1 MNKTRKALVYLF
13 LDFVL
18 SSCAWFVFF
27 VMRRFV
33 FENSAETSD
42 HKAFEQIVPAM
53 IIGTYWVFLYGLG
66 GLYVDPYRKSR
77 LREFFQILK
86 FTLFGVILIFFLVFL
101 DDLRPNTIS
110 YQFYGYY
117 FLIQFLIIAS
127 IHFLLSTITN
137 IRIRKRKIGFPTLI
151 IGSGDQARKIW
162 KEIDS
167 ARKSLG
173 FKVIG
178 YVPIPEAE
186 SNHFYGKL
194 KRLGVLPQLREVI
207 QKRKIEEVI
216 IALDRENKE
225 MLLEIVQLLE
235 GTSAKVKIVPGIYD
249 YILGSVKTTHI
260 LGSPLVEIFPDILS
274 TSEKFAKRA
283 MDVAVS
289 TTFLVLFS
297 PLYLMLAIAVKGNSR
312 GPVFFRQERIGKG
325 GAPFKIIKFRTM
337 VVDAEKLSGPALS
350 SDNDP
355 RITKVGRFL
364 RKSRLDEIPQFWNVL
379 KGDMSLV
386 GPRPERQFFIDQ
398 IVVKAPHYR
407 HLQRVKPGIT
417 SWGQVKFGY
426 AENVDEM
433 IERLTF
439 DILYIENIS
448 LLLDIKIILYTV
460 IVMIEGRGK

>member
-1 MNKTRKALVYLF
+1 MNKTRKAFTYFL
-13 LDFVL
+13 LDFLL
-18 SSCAWFVFF
+18 SSSAWFLFF
-27 VMRRFV
+27 IMRRFV

-42 HKAFEQIVPAM
+42 PKAFDQIVPAL
-53 IIGTYWVFLYGLG
+53 IIGSYWVFLYGLG

-77 LREFFQILK
+77 LREFFQIFK
-86 FTLFGVILIFFLVFL
+86 FSLVGVILIFFLVFL
-101 DDLRPNTIS
+101 DDPRPSTIP
-110 YQFYGYY
+110 YRFYGYY
-117 FLIQFLIIAS
+117 FIIQFSIIAT
-127 IHFLLSTITN
+127 IHFILSTITN

-151 IGSGDQARKIW
+151 IGSGDQAMKIW
-162 KEIDS
+162 KELNS
-167 ARKSLG
+167 MRKSLG
-173 FKVIG
+173 FRVVG
-178 YVPIPEAE
+178 YIPIPDADV
-186 SNHFYGKL
+186 NHFYGKL
-194 KRLGVLPQLREVI
+194 KRVGQLNQLREI
-207 QKRKIEEVI
+207 IGKRKIEEVI
-216 IALDRENKE
+216 IALDREDKM
-225 MLLEIVQLLE
+225 MLMEIVQLLE
-235 GTSAKVKIVPGIYD
+235 GTTAKVKIVPGIYD

-283 MDVAVS
+283 MDIAVS
-289 TTFLVLFS
+289 ITFLVIFS
-297 PLYLMLAIAVKGNSR
+297 PLYLLLAILVKTNSK
-312 GPVFFRQERIGKG
+312 GPAFFRQERIGKG
-325 GAPFKIIKFRTM
+325 GTPFKIIKFRTM
-337 VVDAEKLSGPALS
+337 VIDAEKAGPALS
-350 SDNDP
+350 SDHDP

-398 IVVKAPHYR
+398 IVQKAPHYR

-426 AENVDEM
+426 AENVDQM

-448 LLLDIKIILYTV
+448 LLLDLKIMLYTV